1 MPSNHLILYHPLLHL
16 PSIFPSIMVF
26 SNKSALRI
34 RWPKYR
40 NFNFSIRSSNEY
52 SGMISFRMDWLYLLA
67 VQRILN
73 SLLQLTV
80 QKHQFFSAQLSLIS
94 SSDAV
99 PDCCNSGNVFALN
112 HPHVLISGHTALRVC
127 VIVTQSRPTVCNCMD
142 CSLPGSSVHGLL
154 QTRILG

>member
-1 MPSNHLILYHPLLHL
+1 MSIELVMPSNHLILYHPLLHL

-80 QKHQFFSAQLSLIS
+80 QKHQFLAFSFLYGTTLTSIHEYWKNHSFGYTDLYQQ
-94 SSDAV
+94 SDVSAFF
-99 PDCCNSGNVFALN
+99 N
-112 HPHVLISGHTALRVC
+112 
-127 VIVTQSRPTVCNCMD
+127 
-142 CSLPGSSVHGLL
+142 
-154 QTRILG
+154 